1 LRNRAP
7 RSGILSIILINIF
20 TIMANTG
27 IFIKRDSYFKL
38 FKQALRG
45 DIKDFTTGSIDR
57 AIFLL
62 AIPMI
67 VEMLLESFFA
77 VVDIYFVNKVGIEAS
92 STVVLTEAS
101 LTILYSVA
109 WGLAIGVTA
118 MVARRA
124 GEKNFQA
131 AGDIASQAIVIG
143 VFLSLIISVFGFIY
157 PKEILSFLGAADAVV
172 EENYLFTQIM
182 LTGNI
187 VIVLLFINNAV
198 FRGIGNASIAMKALI
213 LANAINIILD
223 PMLIL
228 GIGPFP
234 KLGVVGAAVA
244 TTIGRFVAVVYQF
257 YHLFNGK
264 ALIKLVPRQ
273 FVINLKLIRSILN
286 TSFGGMFQFMIGSC
300 SWIFLAMI
308 IAESGTAAV
317 SGYGTAIRICIFTIL
332 PAWGLANA
340 AATLVG
346 QNLGANQPERAEKS
360 VWRTAFL
367 TLCFFA
373 VVALIFF
380 FFGENLMQFFTQDK
394 EAVKAGTLCLH
405 VLAIGYVFFAYGMII
420 SQAFNGAGD
429 TKTPTYINLFVFWAL
444 QIPLAFL
451 FAKYLKMGP
460 LGVYIAIGI
469 SESVL
474 ALICIVIFRK
484 GKWKHIKL

>member
-1 LRNRAP
+1 MAN
-7 RSGILSIILINIF
+7 SGIF
-20 TIMANTG
+20 
-27 IFIKRDSYFKL
+27 FKRDSIFKL
-38 FKQALRG
+38 LKQALRG
-45 DIKDFTTGSIDR
+45 DITDFTTGSIDR

-77 VVDIYFVNKVGIEAS
+77 VVDIYFVNKIGIEAS
-92 STVVLTEAS
+92 STVILTEAS

-109 WGLAIGVTA
+109 WGLAIAVTA

-124 GEKNFQA
+124 GEKDFTA
-131 AGDIASQAIVIG
+131 AGKIASQAILLGIL
-143 VFLSLIISVFGFIY
+143 LSLIISVVGFIY
-157 PKEILSFLGAADAVV
+157 PKDILSLLGAGKDVV
-172 EENYLFTQIM
+172 EENYLFTRIM
-182 LTGNI
+182 LTGNV
-187 VIVLLFINNAV
+187 VIMLLFINNGV
-198 FRGIGNASIAMKALI
+198 FRGIGNASIAMKALL
-213 LANAINIILD
+213 LANAINIVLD
-223 PMLIL
+223 PLLIL

-234 KLGVVGAAVA
+234 KMGVVGAAVA
-244 TTIGRFVAVVYQF
+244 TTIGRSCGVLYQF

-264 ALIKLVPRQ
+264 ALIKLTKKH
-273 FVINLKLIRSILN
+273 FIINIKLIDSILK
-286 TSFGGMFQFMIGSC
+286 TSIGGMFQFIIGSC

-346 QNLGANQPERAEKS
+346 QNLGANQPDRAEKS

-367 TLCFFA
+367 AFCFFA

-380 FFGENLMQFFTQDK
+380 FFGENLMTFFTQDK
-394 EAVKAGTLCLH
+394 LAIKAGTLCLK
-405 VLAIGYVFFAYGMII
+405 VLAVGYVFFAYGMII

-451 FAKYLKMGP
+451 LAKYLKMGP

-469 SESVL
+469 SESIL
-474 ALICIVIFRK
+474 ALVCIVIFRQ
-484 GKWKHIKL
+484 GKWKLVKL

>member
-1 LRNRAP
+1 
-7 RSGILSIILINIF
+7 
-20 TIMANTG
+20 MANSD
-27 IFIKRDSYFKL
+27 IFIKKVSTFTL
-38 FKQALRG
+38 LKQALRG
-45 DIKDFTTGSIDR
+45 DITDFTTGSIDR

-77 VVDIYFVNKVGIEAS
+77 IVDIYFVNKIGIDAS
-92 STVVLTEAS
+92 STVILTEAS

-109 WGLAIGVTA
+109 WGLAIAVTA

-124 GEKNFQA
+124 GEKDFTA
-131 AGDIASQAIVIG
+131 AGKIASQAILLGI
-143 VFLSLIISVFGFIY
+143 FLSLIISVVGFIY
-157 PKEILSFLGAADAVV
+157 PKEILSLMGATKVVV
-172 EENYLFTQIM
+172 EENYLFTRIM

-187 VIVLLFINNAV
+187 VIMLLFINNAV
-198 FRGIGNASIAMKALI
+198 FRGIGNASIAMKALL
-213 LANAINIILD
+213 LANAINIVLD
-223 PMLIL
+223 PLLIF

-234 KLGVVGAAVA
+234 KMGVLGAAAA
-244 TTIGRFVAVVYQF
+244 TTIGRSCGVLYQF
-257 YHLFNGK
+257 YYLFNGK
-264 ALIKLVPRQ
+264 ALIKLTRKH
-273 FVINLKLIRSILN
+273 FIINIKLIHRILK
-286 TSFGGMFQFMIGSC
+286 TSLGGMFQFIIGSC
-300 SWIFLAMI
+300 SWIFLTMI
-308 IAESGTAAV
+308 IAESGAAAV

-346 QNLGANQPERAEKS
+346 QNLGANQPDRAEKS

-367 TLCFFA
+367 AFCFFA

-380 FFGENLMQFFTQDK
+380 FFGENLMTFFAQDK
-394 EAVKAGTLCLH
+394 AAIKAGTLCLK
-405 VLAIGYVFFAYGMII
+405 VLAVGYVFFAYGMII

-451 FAKYLKMGP
+451 LAKYLKMGP

-469 SESVL
+469 SESIL
-474 ALICIVIFRK
+474 ALVCIVIFRR
-484 GKWKHIKL
+484 GKWKLVKL